1 MFKVP
6 SVYVPLYFILLS
18 GCAAVPTQDDWL
30 KKNARYEVKS
40 GYFEPAHMDYLF
52 RNEREG
58 AGRRAPPNLGLALA
72 GGGTKASS
80 FAMGVLQG
88 MHSTG
93 LMKKVDILSTVS
105 GGGYAGYWYYSRLVL
120 DTGDEFRAAGKYDP
134 ARLNPFFADC
144 LPSRYVEM
152 FEGHPLNLERCPP
165 ENFTNYEHK
174 VPFTAPGAKD
184 LNDPYRY
191 QNYIRAYQ
199 DLFSTGRNMFGARS
213 FNYDTT
219 DEDGSINNEIVENTV
234 LLVASAVINVIPN
247 IVFDWQWN
255 VSSTQRAYAK
265 GIARTYGASPP
276 LCQDG
281 GCVTPL
287 LTNGEIRREGDIRK
301 ARQLTFKDIRRT
313 YEEKGAPMWIIN
325 TTAGEDR
332 SVLDVGGQSDLRFTS
347 FEFTPYGFGS
357 GLYGYKEGEL
367 EGITPTE
374 AVVSSAAFF
383 DDQQKGEMSV
393 PWRNFAAAGMKVST
407 LNWGSS
413 YRNPNVED
421 FAYFGHMALPFPL
434 YYVDRLKAPKNS
446 TFIHLSDGGQSEN
459 LGAYALIRRGV
470 PNIIISDHAEDRGGN
485 MHDVCRLKTQ
495 IREQGLSLRL
505 PGLEDF
511 DEFCTE
517 KGEPTHAYDIYN
529 WRHPVLLGCIVESP
543 VDGGACVEPSVEE
556 KARGKYF
563 ARLFVI
569 KPAIGNE
576 GVFRSLRDIS
586 ESCSKDIGLCAKALS
601 DACTKPISDV
611 KSPMWA
617 NAEPAS
623 CEMYGFIR
631 KNGPGTSGIA
641 KDDCPHFPQYGTVAM
656 TVDSSPWMYGAMRD
670 LAAYY
675 TGRVGVLFDAQGGV
689 DLNLF
694 NAELAYQAKS
704 PVELVRAN
712 KGSMFF
718 TPKAGVK
725 GQCSGFR
732 QSIDAVAVVRSHW
745 PSAWATASAHP

>member
-1 MFKVP
+1 MKSRAGI
-6 SVYVPLYFILLS
+6 SVRLVWITYF
-18 GCAAVPTQDDWL
+18 VT
-30 KKNARYEVKS
+30 
-40 GYFEPAHMDYLF
+40 
-52 RNEREG
+52 NEKGQGGEHLQNWAWHWQV
-58 AGRRAPPNLGLALA
+58 AGPKLP
-72 GGGTKASS
+72 
-80 FAMGVLQG
+80 VLQWG
-88 MHSTG
+88 CFKACTPLGSWE
-93 LMKKVDILSTVS
+93 KVDILSTVS

-120 DTGDEFRAAGKYDP
+120 DTGDEFRVPGKFSP

-144 LPSRYVEM
+144 LPSRYVKM

-165 ENFTNYEHK
+165 ENFTNYEQK
-174 VPFTAPGAKD
+174 VPNTVPNAKN
-184 LNDPYRY
+184 LTDPYRY

-199 DLFSTGRNMFGARS
+199 DIFSTGRNMFGARS

-219 DEDGSINNEIVENTV
+219 DEDGSINNEIVENSV
-234 LLVASAVINVIPN
+234 LLIASAVINVIPN

-276 LCQDG
+276 LCQDD
-281 GCVTPL
+281 GCVKPL
-287 LTNGEIRREGDIRK
+287 LKSGEIRREGDIKK
-301 ARQLTFKDIRRT
+301 ARQLTFNDIRRT

-325 TTAGEDR
+325 ATAGEDR
-332 SVLDVGGQSDLRFTS
+332 SVLDVGEQSDLRFTS

-357 GLYGYKEGEL
+357 GLYGYKDGEL

-383 DDQQKGEMSV
+383 DDQQKGEMST
-393 PWRNFAAAGMKVST
+393 PWRNLAAAGMKVST

-413 YRNPNVED
+413 YRNPNVQD

-434 YYVDRLKAPKNS
+434 YYVDRLKAPKDS

-505 PGLEDF
+505 PGLEGF

-543 VDGGACVEPSVEE
+543 VDGGACVEPSARE
-556 KARGKYF
+556 KAAGRYF

-569 KPAIGNE
+569 KPAIGSE
-576 GVFRSLRDIS
+576 AVVRSLRDIS
-586 ESCSKDIGLCAKALS
+586 KACSKDVGLCAEALS
-601 DACTKPISDV
+601 DACTKPISNV
-611 KSPMWA
+611 KSPLWA
-617 NAEPAS
+617 NAKPAS
-623 CEMYGFIR
+623 CEMYGFIQ
-631 KNGPGTSGIA
+631 KNGPGTSGMA
-641 KDDCPHFPQYGTVAM
+641 NDDCPHFPQYGTVAM

-675 TGRVGVLFDAQGGV
+675 TGRVGALFDAQGGV
-689 DLNLF
+689 DINLF
-694 NAELAYQAKS
+694 DTELAYQVKR
-704 PVELVRAN
+704 PVELVPAN
-712 KGSMFF
+712 ERSMFF
-718 TPKAGVK
+718 TPKAGLK
-725 GQCSGFR
+725 GQCSGFG
-732 QSIDAVAVVRSHW
+732 QAV
-745 PSAWATASAHP
+745 